1 MVTKTTTLI
10 SRDELSAAALES
22 VFRQA
27 GIDAAVSGQG
37 VRLAMDGLAITATP
51 VAERGYVF
59 LSVVLGINSGT
70 TSEQVLELCNRIN
83 EGLAFVTA
91 FLNEGFFQLQLCWH
105 LDTAAGVTAEEVVD
119 QARRFRAAVRGAV
132 QKDTEHVL
140 LARPMSFVQK
150 CLEPAFVEHAEPR
163 DAGSDP
169 SFKVV
174 LDPLNAGD
182 LATAAAEAEKLA
194 ARCPDLDL
202 GYLWWGGALMR
213 GGKLNEARKVCRRG
227 LERSRRKYMLCGR
240 LAEVNWRAGVLG
252 DAVYWWAQAV
262 HCLESVPDQ
271 RGESG
276 PYLYLQHVAVGA
288 GEPDVAA
295 AFGARAGQIRPGV
308 GLDAPSAQSLAGPA
322 WSQQV
327 PQLRDVLTELRARY
341 AKPRADGAGRKVQG
355 MLIMTAMP
363 VPDAH
368 VLLTQIIDQ
377 QLKRGNE
384 VVKDVVV
391 KVETAGTNLDDRAY
405 AYAAVRQAFADLG
418 GADLADRTERFSFQA
433 SNGNRGYYYL
443 AFDRPA
449 TATPAAMASAALA

>member
-1 MVTKTTTLI
+1 
-10 SRDELSAAALES
+10 
-22 VFRQA
+22 
-27 GIDAAVSGQG
+27 
-37 VRLAMDGLAITATP
+37 
-51 VAERGYVF
+51 
-59 LSVVLGINSGT
+59 
-70 TSEQVLELCNRIN
+70 
-83 EGLAFVTA
+83 
-91 FLNEGFFQLQLCWH
+91 
-105 LDTAAGVTAEEVVD
+105 
-119 QARRFRAAVRGAV
+119 
-132 QKDTEHVL
+132 
-140 LARPMSFVQK
+140 
-150 CLEPAFVEHAEPR
+150 
-163 DAGSDP
+163 
-169 SFKVV
+169 
-174 LDPLNAGD
+174 
-182 LATAAAEAEKLA
+182 
-194 ARCPDLDL
+194 
-202 GYLWWGGALMR
+202 
-213 GGKLNEARKVCRRG
+213 
-227 LERSRRKYMLCGR
+227 MLCGR

-262 HCLESVPDQ
+262 QCLESVPDQ

-276 PYLYLQHVAVGA
+276 PYLYLQQVAAGA

-295 AFGARAGQIRPGV
+295 AFRARASQIRPGV

-322 WSQQV
+322 WSRQV

-341 AKPRADGAGRKVQG
+341 AKPSANGAGRKVQG
-355 MLIMTAMP
+355 VLIMTAMP
-363 VPDAH
+363 LPDAH

-384 VVKDVVV
+384 VVRDVVV